1 MEISVDKLL
10 QALPIMGYGM
20 LGIFIVTAV
29 IVSVVYLLNR
39 IPGKKDWTIA
49 PRRKRRGAY
58 LFSKVLSF
66 HAYLVAFFNIMSKA
80 KKT

>member
-39 IPGKKDWTIA
+39 IPGKKD
-49 PRRKRRGAY
+49 
-58 LFSKVLSF
+58 
-66 HAYLVAFFNIMSKA
+66 
-80 KKT
+80 